1 MVRSTILGTLL
12 CLLLLCGNVTGQ
24 NEATGTLTVDGRS
37 TEITYGYADTY
48 ENDVTIILTDGEV
61 PREAIPDRTYEL
73 AARGDFKGVIF
84 SVSTE
89 TQELLTG
96 GWYDLINVVHFYP
109 ITNELGKIGNPTLTT
124 TEFDGERISGS
135 IVMAEPVDISG
146 HEVTY
151 DVSFSLSLKKEP
163 LEVTVTGV
171 SDAPSK
177 AFEEWCK
184 ALMAGDVEV
193 LLRFAPP
200 EVAEMMAAADSAE
213 IAESLEFQQM
223 MMPTN
228 IEILTNTPDGDEAAT
243 IEVKGTRALEV
254 SKGTARMI
262 LDDGVWKVGEMSW
275 SSGEDE

>member
-1 MVRSTILGTLL
+1 MFRSTILGILP
-12 CLLLLCGNVTGQ
+12 CLVLLCGNAVGQ
-24 NEATGTLTVDGRS
+24 NDATGTLTVDGQS
-37 TEITYGYADTY
+37 TAITHGYADTY
-48 ENDVTIILTDGEV
+48 ENDVTIILSDGEV

-84 SVSTE
+84 TVSSE

-96 GWYDLINVVHFYP
+96 GWYDLTNVVHFYP
-109 ITNELGKIGNPTLTT
+109 ITNELGKIGSPTLAITDL
-124 TEFDGERISGS
+124 DGDRIKGT
-135 IVMAEPVDISG
+135 ITMAEPADVSG
-146 HEVTY
+146 HQVTY
-151 DVSFSLSLKKEP
+151 DASFSLSLKKEP

-243 IEVKGTRALEV
+243 IEVKGTRAMEV

-275 SSGEDE
+275 SSGDD